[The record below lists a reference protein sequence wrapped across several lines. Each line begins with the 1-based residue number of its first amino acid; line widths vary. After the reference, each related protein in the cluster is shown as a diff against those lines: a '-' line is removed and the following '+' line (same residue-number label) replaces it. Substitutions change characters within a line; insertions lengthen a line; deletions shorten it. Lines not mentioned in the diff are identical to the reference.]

1 MNKINRLK
9 YTGVIAGVGLAVVLF
24 SSGAYANTSSKDTEK
39 EIVVEEEL
47 EVISLDFGQGHSEEP
62 YEGGQ
67 TDIVPADTDSVQES
81 EEEAASSEAD
91 AVLSAGGGDVL
102 EDIEQ
107 ATQDAVA
114 LPSVENPSEPA
125 EGSTE
130 PEQPA
135 ASDDM
140 GLSAGAGTVLD
151 QAQED
156 PVESA
161 AREEQAD
168 GADQAGTAEP
178 QADVQEMAEPEKHWG
193 YTNLGIAHVDNHLNI
208 REEPNESGKLIGK
221 LSKDAACEILDIDEN
236 GWAHIK
242 SGKVN
247 GYCSTEYLYLGDAAI
262 ARGHEVASMIAIVN
276 TQTLKVR
283 GEPNTD
289 SIVITL
295 IPQEEE
301 LEVVEIMEN
310 GWIKFLLD
318 DEEAYVSGEYV
329 DVEERLEKAVT
340 LTELKYGQGVSDVRV
355 DMVQYAK
362 QFVGNPYVWGG
373 TSLTNG
379 TDCSGFTMGIYSK
392 YGVSLP
398 HHAASQAQM
407 GTKVDISSAQPGDL
421 VFYAKNGSINHV
433 AMYIGNGQVI
443 HASSPKTG
451 IKISSWNYRTPACI
465 RRYLSN

>member
-1 MNKINRLK
+1 MNRINRLK

-24 SSGAYANTSSKDTEK
+24 SSGAYANTESKDTEQK
-39 EIVVEEEL
+39 TE
-47 EVISLDFGQGHSEEP
+47 
-62 YEGGQ
+62 
-67 TDIVPADTDSVQES
+67 
-81 EEEAASSEAD
+81 
-91 AVLSAGGGDVL
+91 
-102 EDIEQ
+102 EDIRVVSPDMFEDLSENHFDMNQTPETEQ
-107 ATQDAVA
+107 SVSGEDA
-114 LPSVENPSEPA
+114 S
-125 EGSTE
+125 
-130 PEQPA
+130 
-135 ASDDM
+135 
-140 GLSAGAGTVLD
+140 LSAGAGNVLENMEGNEDNAEPSDTDDLSKLTEDSTGADSSETQADAELSAGAGAVID
-151 QAQED
+151 QAEDFAVWERDAKSQE
-156 PVESA
+156 EA
-161 AREEQAD
+161 QEE
-168 GADQAGTAEP
+168 TK
-178 QADVQEMAEPEKHWG
+178 PETHWG

-208 REEPNESGKLIGK
+208 REEPNENGKLIGK
-221 LSKDAACEILDIDEN
+221 LSKDAACEILAIDEN

-242 SGKVN
+242 SGKVD
-247 GYCSTEYLYLGDAAI
+247 GYCSTEFLYLGEAAI
-262 ARGHEVASMIAIVN
+262 ERGHEVASMIAVVN

-318 DEEAYVSGEYV
+318 DEEAYVSGDYV

-355 DMVQYAK
+355 SMVQYAK

-373 TSLTNG
+373 TSLTHG

-407 GTKVDISSAQPGDL
+407 GTKVDFGSAQPGDL

-451 IKISSWNYRTPACI
+451 IKISTWNYRTPACI

>member
-1 MNKINRLK
+1 MNRISRLK
-9 YTGVIAGVGLAVVLF
+9 YTGVIAGVGLAVVVF
-24 SSGAYANTSSKDTEK
+24 SSGVYANTDLK
-39 EIVVEEEL
+39 ETEEETEI
-47 EVISLDFGQGHSEEP
+47 EVFSLGLSENVSANSLDWNIQSMPEEIDD
-62 YEGGQ
+62 Q
-67 TDIVPADTDSVQES
+67 K
-81 EEEAASSEAD
+81 
-91 AVLSAGGGDVL
+91 
-102 EDIEQ
+102 
-107 ATQDAVA
+107 
-114 LPSVENPSEPA
+114 
-125 EGSTE
+125 E
-130 PEQPA
+130 PENDA
-135 ASDDM
+135 A
-140 GLSAGAGTVLD
+140 LSAGAGDVLVD
-151 QAQED
+151 VETDTED
-156 PVESA
+156 DTESSGSDNMPEATEDSTEPESA
-161 AREEQAD
+161 QMQDESGLSAGVGAVFAQAD
-168 GADQAGTAEP
+168 EEPGDSAVQAENIEP
-178 QADVQEMAEPEKHWG
+178 QQETESEKHWG

-208 REEPNESGKLIGK
+208 REEPNENGKLIGK
-221 LSKDAACEILDIDEN
+221 LSKDAACEILEIDEN

-242 SGKVN
+242 SGKVE
-247 GYCSTEYLYLGDAAI
+247 GYCSTEFLYLGDEAV

-283 GEPNTD
+283 GEPNTE

-301 LEVVEIMEN
+301 LEVVEVMEN

-318 DEEAYVSGEYV
+318 DEEAYVSGDYV

-379 TDCSGFTMGIYSK
+379 TDCSGFTMSIYRK

-398 HHAASQAQM
+398 HHAASQAQL